1 MKIFYG
7 DNQFLG
13 VNHSK
18 GKGASYLSKYD
29 STNKIAITLTEA
41 WDAGIRDFCFTVNS
55 RTVEAI
61 NIIKDDC
68 PFNLHPALPY
78 AHDIN
83 ELISEKGLAGAL
95 ISKTKEAGLMNS
107 LIAGFK
113 ALFGRY
119 DHLIKIIIDVE
130 LKGIP
135 KENIKSIGLLNVAN
149 DFLLGLRR
157 DDLIKSFYSVVNID
171 FKKTPF
177 FYTMNFPK
185 MADMLWGNGFNN
197 CSIIFNYN
205 EIGFRT
211 NPSKEEIEKYIKK
224 YSNYESIAMSVF
236 SGSNYQ
242 NSADF
247 LIDVHD
253 LSGVLFGSSKKE
265 NIINNYEY
273 FTRL

>member
-18 GKGASYLSKYD
+18 GKGASYLSKYN

-83 ELISEKGLAGAL
+83 ELISKKGLPGAL
-95 ISKTKEAGLMNS
+95 ISKTKDAGLINL

-119 DHLIKIIIDVE
+119 NHLIKIIIDIE

-135 KENIKSIGLLNVAN
+135 EENIKSIGLLNVAN
-149 DFLLGLRR
+149 DFLLGLGR
-157 DDLIKSFYSVVNID
+157 DDLIKSFYSVVNKD

-185 MADMLWGNGFNN
+185 MADMLWGNGFNS
-197 CSIIFNYN
+197 CSLVFNYN

-211 NPSKEEIEKYIKK
+211 NPSKEKIEKYIIK

-236 SGSNYQ
+236 SGSNYK
-242 NSADF
+242 NPADF
-247 LIDVHD
+247 LIDVHG

-265 NIINNYEY
+265 NIISIDKC
-273 FTRL
+273 FISL